1 MTARETSRDRFIEA
15 SGWDPASCKILA
27 ADASFRQYFR
37 LSAPKAAVLMDA
49 PPDKED
55 IVPFVAVADFLRMRG
70 LASPR
75 ILAMDLEDGFLIL
88 EDFGD
93 AKFTGLLERA
103 DAAKELALYREA
115 VEVLIDLHREAPS
128 ASLPIPTHAPFVL
141 PTYDGAL
148 LLEEAF
154 LFTDWYLPALTG
166 ADTLSKVRDDFE
178 TCWRATFSALH
189 TQPQCLVMRD
199 YHVDNLMLQE
209 GREGLQRVGLL
220 DFQDAVIGPVA
231 YDLVS
236 LLQDARRDVPPAI
249 EEAMI
254 AVYLDAYPELERDE
268 FLAAYAVLGA
278 QRNAKII
285 GIFTR
290 LWKRDGKPS
299 YLSIIPRVWGLLERD
314 LAHPALSGV
323 KAWFDEHVPAAL
335 RVAPDPDADAN
346 ADANGGGNQK

>member
-1 MTARETSRDRFIEA
+1 MTTRETSRDRFIEE

-37 LSAPKAAVLMDA
+37 LGAPTSAVLMDA

-55 IVPFVAVADFLRMRG
+55 IVPFVAVSDYLRARG
-70 LASPR
+70 LASPNV
-75 ILAMDLEDGFLIL
+75 LAADFEDGFLIL

-93 AKFTGLLERA
+93 AKFTGLLEKA
-103 DAAKELALYREA
+103 DEAEEAALYREA
-115 VEVLIDLHREAPS
+115 VEVLIDLHREVPG
-128 ASLPIPTHAPFVL
+128 ASLPIPAHTPYPL
-141 PTYDGAL
+141 PAFDDAL

-166 ADTLSKVRDDFE
+166 ADLGASVRAEFE
-178 TCWRATFSALH
+178 ACWRAAFEGLRA
-189 TQPQCLVMRD
+189 QPQCLVMRD
-199 YHVDNLMLQE
+199 YHVDNLMLQD
-209 GREGLQRVGLL
+209 GREGLRRVGLL
-220 DFQDAVIGPVA
+220 DFQDAVVGPVA

-254 AVYLDAYPELERDE
+254 AVYLDAYPQLERDE
-268 FLAAYAVLGA
+268 FAAAYAVLGA

-290 LWKRDGKPS
+290 LWKRDGKPR

-323 KAWFDEHVPAAL
+323 KAWFDGHVPTAL
-335 RVAPDPDADAN
+335 RVAPNPDTGAD
-346 ADANGGGNQK
+346 GGGARS